1 MCEGDYCKLQTM
13 KEAKERGIVGY
24 IRDAVKLMQLQDYI
38 LGNDLGLKIKLN
50 GANDIAVATKAP
62 V

>member
-1 MCEGDYCKLQTM
+1 M
-13 KEAKERGIVGY
+13 KEAKERGKVGY